1 MIIRMA
7 EKHTVT
13 GVSSFSSPTAESA
26 SNGKYYS
33 KQVSTDS
40 GIKDLESSLEQ
51 SLSPRIHTL
60 EPFREDADET
70 LSIVVSPEPPTCT
83 ATYSG
88 TAFVPYPENVAGSY
102 TDSKETQLGQGST
115 LVVGCSQ
122 ETLVSVS
129 FPARG
134 APPEGEGDLANQH
147 KILGLEEELQTEIIS
162 RKQLQ
167 KELEVVTHEKELLEQ
182 QLEDVRHRCN
192 LEVEE
197 LKKKVDDKNDE
208 LQSCED
214 KLAKKE
220 RELHE
225 CKEDAAKKMKEARA
239 ETDKKIQALT
249 KEYELKLANLEKEAN
264 KKEIERLNL
273 EVEVEKTRR
282 KGDNR
287 VKDLEKEI
295 EIKKRKIAEKATELE
310 SKKAAITELQAELRI
325 KKEREEKEEI
335 RRQSEIKINEL
346 KQCRDELLS
355 RLEQRQNRGHESKT
369 D

>member
-1 MIIRMA
+1 MA

-51 SLSPRIHTL
+51 SLSPSGIRTL
-60 EPFREDADET
+60 EPFREDAEET

-83 ATYSG
+83 ATHSG
-88 TAFVPYPENVAGSY
+88 TAFVPCPGNVAGSSSVN

-134 APPEGEGDLANQH
+134 APPEGAGDLANQH
-147 KILGLEEELQTEIIS
+147 KILGLEEKLQTEILS
-162 RKQLQ
+162 GKQLQ

-192 LEVEE
+192 LEVEA

-220 RELHE
+220 KELHE
-225 CKEDAAKKMKEARA
+225 CKDDAAKKMKEARA

-249 KEYELKLANLEKEAN
+249 KGYELKLAILEKEAN

-273 EVEVEKTRR
+273 EVEVEKIRR
-282 KGDNR
+282 EGDNR
-287 VKDLEKEI
+287 VKDLEKDI
-295 EIKKRKIAEKATELE
+295 EIKKREIAEKATEIE
-310 SKKAAITELQAELRI
+310 SKKAAITGLQAKLRI

-335 RRQSEIKINEL
+335 RRQSEIEIKEL
-346 KQCRDELLS
+346 KQCRDKLLS
-355 RLEQRQNRGHESKT
+355 RLEQCQNRGHESKT